1 MCGLSEIG
9 LLDLVRIFSE
19 SLFVTTLKLNIPIP
33 VQLWLSKWICM
44 YTITQGNRYKERVK
58 GPEDLTQLS
67 AYLISILFD
76 LPWIYCHRFKAKSES
91 EMVIA

>member
-1 MCGLSEIG
+1 
-9 LLDLVRIFSE
+9 
-19 SLFVTTLKLNIPIP
+19 
-33 VQLWLSKWICM
+33 M
-44 YTITQGNRYKERVK
+44 YMITQLESGRLRNVRHKERVK